1 VGAGADVDAEEGE
14 LMRHDFLDRYS
25 RQNSLLHRVSA
36 DTKLMCALAVVG
48 LTVAAPLSAL
58 PYFVGLACGLVAAAL
73 VARIPLWYLGVR
85 LLWME
90 PFVLGV
96 GVLTLLQTEGWKVFL
111 GIVVKSTLSLVTM
124 VLLANTTPFA
134 EVLRVLRR
142 VRVPGLLVT
151 TLALMYRYLFVLVDE
166 AERMQRAR
174 AARTFERRRWHGWKT
189 LATVVG
195 QLFVRSTERAER
207 IYAAMLARG
216 WK

>member
-1 VGAGADVDAEEGE
+1 
-14 LMRHDFLDRYS
+14 MRHDFLDRYS
-25 RQNSLLHRVSA
+25 RQDSPLHRVSA
-36 DTKLMCALAVVG
+36 EAKLACTLGIVA
-48 LTVAAPLSAL
+48 LTVAAPLGAL
-58 PYFVGLACGLVAAAL
+58 PYFIGLASGLVAAAL
-73 VARIPLWYLGVR
+73 VGRIPFAYLGRR

-96 GVLTLLQTEGWKVFL
+96 GVLTLLQPQGWKVFL
-111 GIVVKSTLSLVTM
+111 GIVIKSTLSLVTM

-142 VRVPGLLVT
+142 VHIPGLLVT

-174 AARTFERRRWHGWKT
+174 AARTFERRRWRGWKT

-207 IYAAMLARG
+207 IYSAMLARG

>member
-1 VGAGADVDAEEGE
+1 
-14 LMRHDFLDRYS
+14 MRHDFLDRYS
-25 RQNSLLHRVSA
+25 RQDSALHRASA
-36 DTKLMCALAVVG
+36 EAKLGCAFALVA
-48 LTVAAPLSAL
+48 LTVAAPLAAL
-58 PYFVGLACGLVAAAL
+58 PYFAALACGLVVAAL
-73 VARIPLWYLGVR
+73 AARIPLSYLGMR

-96 GVLTLLQTEGWKVFL
+96 GVLTLLQPEGWKVFF

-134 EVLRVLRR
+134 DILRVLRR
-142 VRVPGLLVT
+142 VRIPSLLVT

-174 AARTFERRRWHGWKT
+174 AARTFGRRRWQGWQT

>member
-1 VGAGADVDAEEGE
+1 
-14 LMRHDFLDRYS
+14 MRHDFLDRYS
-25 RQNSLLHRVSA
+25 RQDSPLHRVSA
-36 DTKLMCALAVVG
+36 EAKLACAFGIVA
-48 LTVAAPLSAL
+48 LTVAVPVTAV
-58 PYFVGLACGLVAAAL
+58 PYFAGLACALVAVTL
-73 VARIPLWYLGVR
+73 VARIPFGYLGRR

-96 GVLTLLQTEGWKVFL
+96 GVLTLLQPEGWKVFL

-142 VRVPGLLVT
+142 MRVPGLLAT
-151 TLALMYRYLFVLVDE
+151 TLALMYRYLFVLVNE
-166 AERMQRAR
+166 AERMHRAR
-174 AARTFERRRWHGWKT
+174 AARTFDRHRWHGWKT
-189 LATVVG
+189 LGTVVG

>member
-1 VGAGADVDAEEGE
+1 
-14 LMRHDFLDRYS
+14 MRHDFLDRYS
-25 RQNSLLHRVSA
+25 RQDSPLHRVSA
-36 DTKLMCALAVVG
+36 EAKLACALAIIA

-58 PYFVGLACGLVAAAL
+58 PYFVGLGCALLAAAMA
-73 VARIPLWYLGVR
+73 ARIPLGYLGMR

-96 GVLTLLQTEGWKVFL
+96 GVLTLLQPGGWKVFA

-134 EVLRVLRR
+134 EILRVAKQARM
-142 VRVPGLLVT
+142 PGLLVT

-166 AERMQRAR
+166 AERMRRAR
-174 AARTFERRRWHGWKT
+174 SCRTFARRRWLGWKT
-189 LATVVG
+189 LGTVAG

>member
-1 VGAGADVDAEEGE
+1 M
-14 LMRHDFLDRYS
+14 MRRDFFDRYS
-25 RQNSLLHRVSA
+25 RRDSPVHR
-36 DTKLMCALAVVG
+36 
-48 LTVAAPLSAL
+48 LSAE
-58 PYFVGLACGLVAAAL
+58 AKVAAAL
-73 VARIPLWYLGVR
+73 GAVCVTVALPVVPIPYSITLAAGLVATALAAGIPLWYVAGR
-85 LLWME
+85 LLLIA

-96 GVLTLLQTEGWKVFL
+96 ALLGNGWTIL
-111 GIVVKSTLSLVTM
+111 VKSGLCLVTM

-174 AARTFERRRWHGWKT
+174 AARTFERYRWHGWKT

>member
-1 VGAGADVDAEEGE
+1 
-14 LMRHDFLDRYS
+14 MRHDFLDRYS
-25 RQNSLLHRVSA
+25 RQDTPMHRASA
-36 DTKLMCALAVVG
+36 EAKLTCGLAVVA
-48 LTVAAPLSAL
+48 LTVAAPLDAL
-58 PYFVGLACGLVAAAL
+58 PYFVALASALVAVAL
-73 VARIPLWYLGVR
+73 AARIPLNYLGVR

-96 GVLTLLQTEGWKVFL
+96 GVLTLLQPQGWKVFL

-124 VLLANTTPFA
+124 AVLANTTPFA
-134 EVLRVLRR
+134 EILRVLRR
-142 VRVPGLLVT
+142 IRLPALLVT

-174 AARTFERRRWHGWKT
+174 VARTFDRRRLYSWKM
-189 LATVVG
+189 LATVLG

-207 IYAAMLARG
+207 IYSAMLARG

>member
-1 VGAGADVDAEEGE
+1 
-14 LMRHDFLDRYS
+14 MRHDFLDRYS
-25 RQNSLLHRVSA
+25 RQDSPVHRLSA
-36 DTKLMCALAVVG
+36 EAKLVCVLAVIV

-58 PYFVGLACGLVAAAL
+58 PYFAGLACVLATVALAAK
-73 VARIPLWYLGVR
+73 IPMGYLGMR

-96 GVLTLLQTEGWKVFL
+96 GLLTLFQPGGWTIFT

-134 EVLRVLRR
+134 EILRVMKRAR
-142 VRVPGLLVT
+142 MPGLLVT

-174 AARTFERRRWHGWKT
+174 LCRTFERRRWIGWKT
-189 LATVVG
+189 LATVAG